1 MGGKAER
8 KPKVNSI
15 EQNDFSESLT
25 ADDIVSLC
33 LKGMSRVPILK
44 PEQEVELARRLE
56 RGRQACRR
64 LAEGTCS
71 PEEKERLEKEV
82 AAGDEARRHLIEAN
96 TRLVISVAKR
106 YIGQGMPFLDL
117 VQEGSIGLMRAV
129 EKFDHRRG
137 HRFSTYATWWIR
149 QAINRALADQGR
161 SIRLP
166 AHMAERVRAFHAIRG
181 RLEKELGRRP
191 TEEEIAQEMGL
202 RPHQLRRVIQA
213 SRELISLEQPIGVEG
228 ESELGDFVE
237 NEEVLNPHEEVSR
250 LLLVEEIET
259 LLSELSPREARIL
272 RMRFGLI
279 DGKEYTLE
287 ELGHKFGL
295 TRERIRQIEKEALR
309 KLRHPSRT
317 RQLKDYMI

>member
-1 MGGKAER
+1 MEAGNELIANGE
-8 KPKVNSI
+8 
-15 EQNDFSESLT
+15 EESLI
-25 ADDIVSLC
+25 ADDLISLC
-33 LKGMSRVPILK
+33 LKGMSQVPILK
-44 PEQEVELARRLE
+44 PEQEMELAHRLE
-56 RGRQACRR
+56 RGRQARRR
-64 LAEGTCS
+64 LAEGNYT

-82 AAGDEARRHLIEAN
+82 AAGEEARRHLIEAN

-106 YIGQGMPFLDL
+106 YIGQGMPLLDL

-129 EKFDHRRG
+129 EKFDYNRG

-166 AHMAERVRAFHAIRG
+166 AHMAERVRAFHAVQG
-181 RLEKELGRRP
+181 RLEKELGRKP

-202 RPHQLRRVIQA
+202 RPNQLDRVIQA
-213 SRELISLEQPIGVEG
+213 SRELVSLEQPIGEEG

-237 NEEVLNPHEEVSR
+237 NLDVPTPHEEVAR

-272 RMRFGLI
+272 RMRFGLS

-287 ELGHKFGL
+287 ELGRKFGL

-317 RQLKDYMI
+317 RQLRDYIARE